1 MILSG
6 HLATEGDVARFH
18 GEAESAARL
27 DHPGIVPIFEV
38 GQHEGQ
44 HFYAMGFIE
53 GSSLADRVSQGP
65 LTCAEAAEFMRQL
78 AEAVEYAHQRGV
90 IHRDL
95 KPENVLLDAQDQVR
109 VTDFGIAKRVDHD
122 SQLTATG
129 QVLGTPSYMPPEQA
143 SGRLDMIGPAS
154 DVYSLGAVLYA
165 MLTGRPPIQA
175 STPVDTLVQVLE
187 RDPIQ
192 PRQLNA
198 NVDRD
203 LETICMKCLQKDI
216 QNRYATAREVIAEIE
231 RYQRGEPLLARPV
244 SPWELLWRW
253 HTRLRENK
261 VVRVRS
267 AGGIGR
273 IPWVDIAIGPDIETG
288 ETRGVARGV
297 IAIGDTAWGVFA
309 HGESARGFV
318 AFGDTA
324 WGGLA
329 IGTRAIG
336 LVSIGALGLGII
348 SISGVSLGL
357 IAIGGLAAGWVAVGG
372 IVIGQYAFGAL
383 ALGEHVTGFNRSDE
397 EGRQFFGR
405 WLRRL
410 FGSF

>member
-1 MILSG
+1 VCSSDLTLTESG
-6 HLATEGDVARFH
+6 A
-18 GEAESAARL
+18 
-27 DHPGIVPIFEV
+27 I
-38 GQHEGQ
+38 
-44 HFYAMGFIE
+44 
-53 GSSLADRVSQGP
+53 
-65 LTCAEAAEFMRQL
+65 
-78 AEAVEYAHQRGV
+78 
-90 IHRDL
+90 
-95 KPENVLLDAQDQVR
+95 
-109 VTDFGIAKRVDHD
+109 
-122 SQLTATG
+122 
-129 QVLGTPSYMPPEQA
+129 LGTPGYLSPEQA
-143 SGRLDMIGPAS
+143 SGGRQQVGKATDI
-154 DVYSLGAVLYA
+154 YSLGAVLYA

-216 QNRYATAREVIAEIE
+216 LNRYATAREVVTEIE

-309 HGESARGFV
+309 HGKSARGFV

-336 LVSIGALGLGII
+336 LVSIGALGIGII
-348 SISGVSLGL
+348 SFAALSFGL
-357 IAIGGLAAGWVAVGG
+357 IAFGALAGGWVAVGG
-372 IVIGQYAFGAL
+372 IAVGQYSLGLL
-383 ALGEHVTGFNRSDE
+383 ALGEHVAGINRSE
-397 EGRQFFGR
+397 PEATEFFGP